1 MRFEERSEII
11 ERYLKGLMTDVE
23 LASFNR
29 ILKEDAKFAE
39 EVELNRQLKS
49 ALDDWKSMQLRKK
62 LKTIQEENDKRPAVQ
77 IFLRS

>member
-1 MRFEERSEII
+1 MKKEVKSI

-49 ALDDWKSMQLRKK
+49 ALDDWKSMQLRKNSK
-62 LKTIQEENDKRPAVQ
+62 PFKKRMTRGQ
-77 IFLRS
+77 LYKSS